1 MKNYYYYFSTRSPY
15 RKRHFITTRDGLEEK
30 KASLKGRFLALS
42 FKQTLRKN
50 PKKLSPLLSLN
61 SPTLSLSTLHF
72 SSGPQFSLSLQ
83 LFFYFIFNSTSTPSY
98 PLKLLIIFVFQ
109 GYSFSP
115 FKNSFIYGRS
125 HEHASRLC

>member
-50 PKKLSPLLSLN
+50 PKKLSPLLSL
-61 SPTLSLSTLHF
+61 STLQLFHSPLF
-72 SSGPQFSLSLQ
+72 TSLQVLNSLSLQ
-83 LFFYFIFNSTSTPSY
+83 LFFFFLNSTSTLSY
-98 PLKLLIIFVFQ
+98 PLKLLIIFVF
-109 GYSFSP
+109 
-115 FKNSFIYGRS
+115 
-125 HEHASRLC
+125 

>member
-42 FKQTLRKN
+42 FKQTLRKKT
-50 PKKLSPLLSLN
+50 PKNSLHYFLN

-72 SSGPQFSLSLQ
+72 SSGPQFSLSPT
-83 LFFYFIFNSTSTPSY
+83 LFFFF
-98 PLKLLIIFVFQ
+98 
-109 GYSFSP
+109 
-115 FKNSFIYGRS
+115 
-125 HEHASRLC
+125 

>member
-50 PKKLSPLLSLN
+50 PKKLSPLLSLSTLQLFHSPLFTSLQVLN
-61 SPTLSLSTLHF
+61 SLSLSPTL
-72 SSGPQFSLSLQ
+72 
-83 LFFYFIFNSTSTPSY
+83 LFFIFNSTSTPSY
-98 PLKLLIIFVFQ
+98 PLKLLIIFVF
-109 GYSFSP
+109 
-115 FKNSFIYGRS
+115 
-125 HEHASRLC
+125 

>member
-50 PKKLSPLLSLN
+50 PKKLSSL
-61 SPTLSLSTLHF
+61 LSLSTLQLFHSPHF
-72 SSGPQFSLSLQ
+72 TSLQ
-83 LFFYFIFNSTSTPSY
+83 VLNFLSHS
-98 PLKLLIIFVFQ
+98 
-109 GYSFSP
+109 
-115 FKNSFIYGRS
+115 NSFFILFLIPLLPL
-125 HEHASRLC
+125 HIH